1 MSDWFNTVGVWTEPW
16 SQRLFQAS
24 WHGALVLA
32 VALGI
37 ARWCTFLS
45 RRVICWVLRLVC
57 LKLVVAL
64 FWFEPIG
71 LPLLPATPAGT
82 ASRETIETGATTAQ
96 DVPEEPP
103 LIERFRIVDQIDPH
117 LRPVRNRIGLPAL
130 LQSLWLV
137 GFCGCV
143 MITIGRWISIRRL
156 CGEAQ
161 STRSVVLQHAFW
173 LEAQRLGIRRLPKLQ
188 LSSRADGPLL
198 AGIGRPTIVLPN
210 GIEESFDESELR
222 LILAHE
228 LAHLKRRD
236 LIWNWLPTIVGS
248 LFWFHP
254 LVWLMKRR
262 WSEAQEA
269 ACDELLIQNRVARPA
284 EYGKLLLKLA
294 LRWQQRSGASL
305 MAARMFG
312 SSHNLERRILTMTR
326 VRAFSSRRLI
336 ITALMLSMVA
346 VPGIIPW
353 RLVAQEPGRA
363 AEHTA
368 KTSTSAIPAQLTG
381 NVQPGDRLAQAQS
394 FTGSISTDGTSSNS
408 SSSVAEQL
416 PGKIYTWASLNLKTP
431 TGAAEIFAGPI
442 AIDPNTGKWEKLG
455 IDGAAIR
462 VSPLGDMLSFCR
474 QGRPDPQTGFTK
486 SEVFFSNLRGGQ
498 PVRVAENGSGPV
510 WSPDGKRLLY
520 HVNDRKKSADVGFRG
535 TVWIFDLATKQT
547 TKAPLPETDDV
558 DDWSL
563 TGDWLVT
570 VSDRHPPFGHGY
582 QLYVMHPDGTDQRRL
597 TEGDGLNCYARFQ
610 PAMNRIAY
618 HHQGHGSD
626 SLWLV
631 DLDGSN
637 RKHLLSSDLEG
648 RGAPNGA
655 AWSPDG
661 KWLVVARFDWES
673 RLVGWGKMKK
683 RELFRGAGSTK
694 DRLEIIAPDGSS
706 RGTLK
711 LDHVADARF
720 FAQPDWR

>member
-1 MSDWFNTVGVWTEPW
+1 MSDWLNAVGFWIEPW
-16 SQRLFQAS
+16 NQRLFQAS
-24 WHGALVLA
+24 WHGAVVLA
-32 VALGI
+32 VAWAI

-45 RRVICWVLRLVC
+45 PRVICWVLRLAC

-64 FWFEPIG
+64 FWVEPIG
-71 LPLLPATPAGT
+71 LPLLPATPAGIVT
-82 ASRETIETGATTAQ
+82 RETLVTRATSAQ
-96 DVPEEPP
+96 VGPEEPP
-103 LIERFRIVDQIDPH
+103 LIERFRLVGQIDPQM
-117 LRPVRNRIGLPAL
+117 RPVSNRIGLPAL

-143 MITIGRWISIRRL
+143 MITIRRWFLIRRL

-161 STRSVVLQHAFW
+161 STRSVVLQHAFR
-173 LEAQRLGIRRLPKLQ
+173 LEAQRLGIHHLPKLR
-188 LSSRADGPLL
+188 LSRRADGPLL

-210 GIEESFDESELR
+210 GAEESFDESELR
-222 LILAHE
+222 LMLAHE

-236 LIWNWLPTIVGS
+236 LLWNWLPTIVGS

-254 LVWLMKRR
+254 LVWLIKRR
-262 WSEAQEA
+262 WCEAQEA
-269 ACDELLIQNRVARPA
+269 ACDEMLIQNHVARPA
-284 EYGKLLLKLA
+284 EYGRLLLKLA
-294 LRWQQRSGASL
+294 AGWPQQSGAAL
-305 MAARMFG
+305 IAAGMFG
-312 SSHNLERRILTMTR
+312 SYRNLERRILTMTR

-336 ITALMLSMVA
+336 ITALVLSMVA
-346 VPGIIPW
+346 VPGIVPW
-353 RLVAQEPGRA
+353 RLVAQEAGRA
-363 AEHTA
+363 AERAA
-368 KTSTSAIPAQLTG
+368 KTSSSAIPAQRTG

-431 TGAAEIFAGPI
+431 TGAAEIFGGPI

-462 VSPLGDMLSFCR
+462 VSPLGDMLSFSR
-474 QGRPDPQTGFTK
+474 QGPPDPQTGFTN

-498 PVRVAENGSGPV
+498 PVRVAENGSSTV

-535 TVWIFDLATKQT
+535 AVWIFDLATKQT

-558 DDWSL
+558 SDWSL

-570 VSDRHPPFGHGY
+570 VSDRDPPFGHGY

-597 TEGDGLNCYARFQ
+597 TQGDGLNCYPRFQ
-610 PAMNRIAY
+610 PATNRIAY
-618 HHQGHGSD
+618 HHQGHGFD

-631 DLDGSN
+631 DFDGAN
-637 RKHLLSSDLEG
+637 RKQILSSDLEG
-648 RGAPNGA
+648 HGAPNGA

-661 KWLVVARFDWES
+661 KWLAVARFDWES
-673 RLVGWGKMKK
+673 RFIGWGKTKK
-683 RELFRGAGSTK
+683 RELFRGTGSSK

-706 RGTLK
+706 RGPLK
-711 LDHVADARF
+711 LDHVVDARF